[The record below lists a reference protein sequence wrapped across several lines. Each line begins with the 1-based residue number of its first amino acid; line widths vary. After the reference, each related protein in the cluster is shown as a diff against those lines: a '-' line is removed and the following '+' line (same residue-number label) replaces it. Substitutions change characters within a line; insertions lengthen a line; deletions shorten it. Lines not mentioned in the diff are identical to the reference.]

1 MAITTRDQLVAA
13 LASGTRTGWW
23 KASFTSVAGQ
33 WMASFR
39 AANGFPNASSLATP
53 TTTGRALDR
62 TSSGAMPIPAAASGK
77 SIYLAKM
84 SLNGTVTGTVQFAD
98 RLVEWGGLSGTV
110 TTAQSLSAVSLPA
123 RAGSGVG
130 VEIWLDWYTATGAT
144 LSASV
149 TASYTNSAGTSGRTA
164 TLVGGTPASV
174 PANRCYRL
182 TLQGDDVGV
191 SPTSPIQ
198 SVTLGTST
206 GTAGNFGVTLRESID
221 AFQMTAANIGGTW
234 GYAETGLPVIPDDAC
249 IEMLMNSTSTTTG
262 NIFGSISFIQ
272 G

>member
-123 RAGSGVG
+123 RAGTGIG
-130 VEIWLDWYTATGAT
+130 VEIWLDWYTATGSTA
-144 LSASV
+144 SASV
-149 TASYTNSAGTSGRTA
+149 TASYTNSDGTSGRTA

-182 TLQGDDVGV
+182 ALQGDDVGV
-191 SPTSPIQ
+191 QSVQ

-221 AFQMTAANIGGTW
+221 AFAATPANTGGTW
-234 GYAETGLPVIPDDAC
+234 GYAETGLPVIPDAAC
-249 IEMLMNSTSTTTG
+249 IEMLMNSTSTSTG
-262 NIFGSISFIQ
+262 NIFGSAVFIQ